1 MVTKDTF
8 IHHTLGR
15 KERQKSITAK
25 KMSKEKFIYNPQT
38 LQYEQINTSHKEIIL
53 KVFGMVSVV
62 IVTSLLCFPL
72 YQRAFPTRD
81 TQKFIVENDQL
92 KLRYEALLKQNE
104 LNEKAIGSL
113 QQRDAKLFRLAFNA
127 DPIDPALYNGGTG
140 GHNPLANIGNFN
152 SAKLILQTQDK
163 VEHISRMIALQSRS
177 FDTIARMVKEKESML
192 SSIPS
197 IKPVRADFL
206 SSQLDALSGFG
217 WRVHPIHK
225 VRRFHKGIDFSADQ
239 GTAIQAT
246 GEGVVE
252 KAGLDGGY
260 GKCVIINHGYGYKTL
275 YGHMSQIDAKE
286 GERVKK
292 GQRIGLIG
300 STGASTGPHC
310 HYEVHLNGVVVNPVQ
325 YCLDGLSTSEY
336 QALVS
341 AAARESNSK
350 D

>member
-1 MVTKDTF
+1 
-8 IHHTLGR
+8 
-15 KERQKSITAK
+15 
-25 KMSKEKFIYNPQT
+25 MSKEKFIYNPQT
-38 LQYEQINTSHKEIIL
+38 LQYEKHNRSGKEVALIL
-53 KVFGMVSVV
+53 FALVSV
-62 IVTSLLCFPL
+62 ILVTCFLFLFPL
-72 YQRAFPTRD
+72 YQRTFATSEN
-81 TQKFIVENDQL
+81 QKFILENDQL
-92 KLRYEALLKQNE
+92 KLRYDALLKQNE

-127 DPIDPALYNGGTG
+127 DPLDPSVFNGGTG
-140 GHNPLANIGNFN
+140 GHNALASIGNFN
-152 SAKLILQTQDK
+152 SAKLILETQDK
-163 VEHISRMIALQSRS
+163 VERMSRLIALQSRS

-197 IKPVRADFL
+197 IKPVRADL
-206 SSQLDALSGFG
+206 LVAHLDALSGFG

-225 VRRFHKGIDFSADQ
+225 VRRFHKGIDFTADQ

-246 GEGVVE
+246 GEGRVE
-252 KAGLDGGY
+252 QAGLDGGY

-275 YGHMSQIDAKE
+275 YGHMSQMDVKE
-286 GERVKK
+286 GDYVKK

-325 YCLDGLSTSEY
+325 YCMDGLSTSEY

-341 AAARESNSK
+341 AAVRESNSK

>member
-177 FDTIARMVKEKESML
+177 LDTIARMVKEKESML

-252 KAGLDGGY
+252 KLPRRRRCA
-260 GKCVIINHGYGYKTL
+260 HAP
-275 YGHMSQIDAKE
+275 SAKSDSL
-286 GERVKK
+286 R
-292 GQRIGLIG
+292 
-300 STGASTGPHC
+300 S
-310 HYEVHLNGVVVNPVQ
+310 
-325 YCLDGLSTSEY
+325 
-336 QALVS
+336 
-341 AAARESNSK
+341 ARESSGRRW
-350 D
+350 

>member
-1 MVTKDTF
+1 
-8 IHHTLGR
+8 
-15 KERQKSITAK
+15 
-25 KMSKEKFIYNPQT
+25 MSKEKFIYNPQT
-38 LQYEQINTSHKEIIL
+38 LQYEQIKTSYKETIL
-53 KVFGMVSVV
+53 KIFGIVSVI
-62 IVTSLLCFPL
+62 IVTSILCFPI
-72 YQRAFPTRD
+72 YQRIFPSKD
-81 TQKFIVENDQL
+81 SQKFVLENDQL
-92 KLRYEALLKQNE
+92 KLRYEALQKQNE
-104 LNEKAIGSL
+104 LNEKAITSL

-127 DPIDPALYNGGTG
+127 DPLDPSVFAGGVG
-140 GHNPLANIGNFN
+140 GHDPLANIGNFN
-152 SAKLILQTQDK
+152 SAKLILETQNK
-163 VEHISRMIALQSRS
+163 VERMSHMIAIQSRS
-177 FDTIARMVKEKESML
+177 FDTIARMVKEKERML
-192 SSIPS
+192 ASIPS
-197 IKPVRADFL
+197 IKPVRADL
-206 SSQLDALSGFG
+206 LVAHLDALSGFG

-225 VRRFHKGIDFSADQ
+225 VRRFHKGIDFTADH

-252 KAGLDGGY
+252 KAGYDGGY

-275 YGHMSQIDAKE
+275 YGHMSMIEAKE

-341 AAARESNSK
+341 AAGRESNSK